1 MKKESPPKY
10 DSFKYRDVII
20 LPPSAFTDGRS
31 WQRHIQDVSTR
42 LGPLYEELLEL
53 LELSE
58 HFRYTLFHTTKES
71 KIKELVEKLKTLE
84 ELLQE

>member
-1 MKKESPPKY
+1 MKKEFPPKY

-31 WQRHIQDVSTR
+31 WKRHIQDVATR

-53 LELSE
+53 LGTEYY
-58 HFRYTLFHTTKES
+58 RYALLHITEES
-71 KIKELVEKLKTLE
+71 KIKELIKKLKTLE